1 MHDNDAYITLDKRCS
16 LQQRGV
22 NKRVECSL
30 NVGAAFCYMY
40 EMLKLESL
48 F

>member
-1 MHDNDAYITLDKRCS
+1 MMRTLLWIKDVHCS
-16 LQQRGV
+16 SGGV